1 MRDLGTL
8 GETFRPN
15 QGNLMPSQ
23 DVLILIAVAVF
34 MAVVYNK
41 TKKAKEKAMDEV
53 LELKGKVKRLER
65 EIAELKGEE

>member
-1 MRDLGTL
+1 
-8 GETFRPN
+8 
-15 QGNLMPSQ
+15 MPSQ